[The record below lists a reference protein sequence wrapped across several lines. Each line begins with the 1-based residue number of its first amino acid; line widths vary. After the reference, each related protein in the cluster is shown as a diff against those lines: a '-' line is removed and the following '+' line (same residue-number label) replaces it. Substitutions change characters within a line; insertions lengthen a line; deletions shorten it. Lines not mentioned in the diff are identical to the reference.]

1 MSKKKNRKRPARG
14 RSPRGSRPGGAG
26 GMGGMGGGDMQQL
39 MRQAQ
44 QLQEEMSKTQEEIS
58 DKTFEYTAGGE
69 MISVVVSGEKELL
82 ELNIKPEVIDPDDPE
97 LLSDLIMAAING
109 AFNEVDEYSESQMSQ
124 FDLPGGII

>member
-1 MSKKKNRKRPARG
+1 MSRKRNRRRPARG
-14 RSPRGSRPGGAG
+14 RSPRGSRPGPA
-26 GMGGMGGGDMQQL
+26 GGMGGGDMQQL

-69 MISVVVSGEKELL
+69 MISVVVSGEKEIL

>member
-1 MSKKKNRKRPARG
+1 MASKKKNRKRPAPG
-14 RSPRGSRPGGAG
+14 RRPRGSSRPGPAG
-26 GMGGMGGGDMQQL
+26 GMGGADMQQL

-44 QLQEEMSKTQEEIS
+44 QLQEEMSKTQDEIS
-58 DKTFEYTAGGE
+58 DKTFTYTAGGE

-82 ELNIKPEVIDPDDPE
+82 ELNIKPEVIDPEDPE

-124 FDLPGGII
+124 FDLPGGMI

>member
-1 MSKKKNRKRPARG
+1 M
-14 RSPRGSRPGGAG
+14 GGA
-26 GMGGMGGGDMQQL
+26 DMQQL

-58 DKTFEYTAGGE
+58 DKTFTYTAGGE

-82 ELNIKPEVIDPDDPE
+82 ELNIKPEVIDPEDPE

-124 FDLPGGII
+124 FDLPGGMI

>member
-1 MSKKKNRKRPARG
+1 MSKKRNRNRPARG
-14 RSPRGSRPGGAG
+14 RSPRGNRPGPA
-26 GMGGMGGGDMQQL
+26 GGMGGGDMQQL

-124 FDLPGGII
+124 FDLPGGLI